1 MALQPGG
8 KTDMGSIIVTI
19 KKSDLSRHN
28 VVKVDKSDTFRPY
41 LLVNLDRA
49 YIYLCG
55 KEIIVE
61 SWDFVMTDKK
71 SIIADYK
78 KFWKTE
84 HNKQNLSRQYRI
96 VHNEV
101 IAERD
106 TTYYTYSTEV
116 SEAEFMAEVVR
127 RKNTIKK
134 EK

>member
-1 MALQPGG
+1 
-8 KTDMGSIIVTI
+8 MGSITIAI
-19 KKSDLSRHN
+19 KKSDLSRKN
-28 VVKVDKSDTFRPY
+28 VVKIDKSDHFRPY

-55 KEIIVE
+55 KEIIAE
-61 SWDFVMTDKK
+61 SRDFVMTGKK

-84 HNKQNLSRQYRI
+84 HNKQKLSRQYRI

-106 TTYYTYSTEV
+106 MAYYIHSTEV
-116 SEAEFMAEVVR
+116 SEEEFMAELS
-127 RKNTIKK
+127 KK
-134 EK
+134 

>member
-1 MALQPGG
+1 
-8 KTDMGSIIVTI
+8 MGTIVTAI
-19 KKSDLSRHN
+19 KKSDLSRKN
-28 VVKVDKSDTFRPY
+28 VVKFDKTDAFRPY

-55 KEIIVE
+55 KEIIAE
-61 SWDFVMTDKK
+61 SRDFVMTGKQ
-71 SIIADYK
+71 SIIAEYK

-106 TTYYTYSTEV
+106 MTYYTHSAEV
-116 SEAEFMAEVVR
+116 SEAEFMAELS
-127 RKNTIKK
+127 KK
-134 EK
+134 

>member
-1 MALQPGG
+1 
-8 KTDMGSIIVTI
+8 MGTIVTAI
-19 KKSDLSRHN
+19 KKSDLSRKN
-28 VVKVDKSDTFRPY
+28 VVKFDKTDAFRPY

-55 KEIIVE
+55 KEIIAE
-61 SWDFVMTDKK
+61 SRDFLMTGKK

-106 TTYYTYSTEV
+106 MAYYTHSAEV
-116 SEAEFMAEVVR
+116 SEAEFMAELS
-127 RKNTIKK
+127 KK
-134 EK
+134 

>member
-1 MALQPGG
+1 
-8 KTDMGSIIVTI
+8 MGTIITAI
-19 KKSDLSRHN
+19 KKSDLSQHN

-55 KEIIVE
+55 KEIIAE
-61 SWDFVMTDKK
+61 SRDFVMTGKK
-71 SIIADYK
+71 SVVAEYK

-84 HNKQNLSRQYRI
+84 HNKQNLFRQYLI

-106 TTYYTYSTEV
+106 MTYYTHSTEV
-116 SEAEFMAEVVR
+116 SEAEFMAELS
-127 RKNTIKK
+127 KK
-134 EK
+134 

>member
-1 MALQPGG
+1 
-8 KTDMGSIIVTI
+8 MGTIITAI

-55 KEIIVE
+55 KEIIAE
-61 SWDFVMTDKK
+61 SRDFVMTGKQ
-71 SIIADYK
+71 SIIAEYK

-84 HNKQNLSRQYRI
+84 HNKQSLPRQYRI

-106 TTYYTYSTEV
+106 MAYYTHSAEV
-116 SEAEFMAEVVR
+116 SEAEFMAEMS
-127 RKNTIKK
+127 KK
-134 EK
+134 

>member
-55 KEIIVE
+55 KEIIAE
-61 SWDFVMTDKK
+61 SRDFLMIGKK
-71 SIIADYK
+71 SIITDYK

-84 HNKQNLSRQYRI
+84 HNKQSLPRQYRI

-106 TTYYTYSTEV
+106 MTYYTHSTEV
-116 SEAEFMAEVVR
+116 SEAEFIENIL
-127 RKNTIKK
+127 KI
-134 EK
+134 

>member
-1 MALQPGG
+1 
-8 KTDMGSIIVTI
+8 MGTIVTAI
-19 KKSDLSRHN
+19 KKSDLSRKN
-28 VVKVDKSDTFRPY
+28 VVKFDKTDAFRPY

-55 KEIIVE
+55 KEIIAE
-61 SWDFVMTDKK
+61 SRDFVMTGKK
-71 SIIADYK
+71 SIITDYK

-106 TTYYTYSTEV
+106 MAYYIHSTEV
-116 SEAEFMAEVVR
+116 SEEEFMAELS
-127 RKNTIKK
+127 KK
-134 EK
+134 

>member
-1 MALQPGG
+1 
-8 KTDMGSIIVTI
+8 MGSIIITI

-55 KEIIVE
+55 KEIIAE
-61 SWDFVMTDKK
+61 SWDFVMTGKQ
-71 SIIADYK
+71 SIITDYK
-78 KFWKTE
+78 MFWKTE
-84 HNKQNLSRQYRI
+84 HCNQNLSRQYRI

-106 TTYYTYSTEV
+106 MAYYIHSTEV
-116 SEAEFMAEVVR
+116 SEEEFMAELS
-127 RKNTIKK
+127 KK
-134 EK
+134 

>member
-1 MALQPGG
+1 
-8 KTDMGSIIVTI
+8 MGSIIITI
-19 KKSDLSRHN
+19 KKSNLFRHN

-61 SWDFVMTDKK
+61 SRDFVMTGKQ

-84 HNKQNLSRQYRI
+84 HCNQNLSRQYRI

-106 TTYYTYSTEV
+106 MAYYTHSTEV
-116 SEAEFMAEVVR
+116 SEAEFMTEVVR

>member
-1 MALQPGG
+1 
-8 KTDMGSIIVTI
+8 MGTIITAI

-28 VVKVDKSDTFRPY
+28 VVKVDKSDIFRPY

-55 KEIIVE
+55 KEIIAA
-61 SWDFVMTDKK
+61 SRDFVMTGKQ
-71 SIIADYK
+71 SIIAEYK

-96 VHNEV
+96 VYNEV

-106 TTYYTYSTEV
+106 MAYYTHSTEV

>member
-1 MALQPGG
+1 
-8 KTDMGSIIVTI
+8 MGSIIITI

-55 KEIIVE
+55 KEIIAE
-61 SWDFVMTDKK
+61 SRDFVMTGKK
-71 SIIADYK
+71 SVVAEYK

-84 HNKQNLSRQYRI
+84 HNKQKLSRQYRI

-106 TTYYTYSTEV
+106 MAYYIHSAEV
-116 SEAEFMAEVVR
+116 SEAEFMAELS
-127 RKNTIKK
+127 KK
-134 EK
+134 

>member
-1 MALQPGG
+1 
-8 KTDMGSIIVTI
+8 MGSVIITI

-55 KEIIVE
+55 KEIIAE
-61 SWDFVMTDKK
+61 SRDFVMTGKN

-84 HNKQNLSRQYRI
+84 HCNQNLFRQYLI

-106 TTYYTYSTEV
+106 MTYYTHSTEV
-116 SEAEFMAEVVR
+116 SEAEFMAELS
-127 RKNTIKK
+127 KK
-134 EK
+134 

>member
-1 MALQPGG
+1 MALLPGRNF
-8 KTDMGSIIVTI
+8 DMGIIIVTI

-28 VVKVDKSDTFRPY
+28 VVKVDKSDIFRPY

-55 KEIIVE
+55 KEIIAA
-61 SWDFVMTDKK
+61 SRDFVMTGKQ
-71 SIIADYK
+71 SIIAEYK

-106 TTYYTYSTEV
+106 MTYYTHSTEV
-116 SEAEFMAEVVR
+116 SEAEFIENIL
-127 RKNTIKK
+127 KI
-134 EK
+134 

>member
-1 MALQPGG
+1 
-8 KTDMGSIIVTI
+8 MGSIIITI

-28 VVKVDKSDTFRPY
+28 VVKVDKSDTFKPY

-61 SWDFVMTDKK
+61 SRDFVMTGKN

-84 HNKQNLSRQYRI
+84 HNKPNLFRQYRI

-106 TTYYTYSTEV
+106 MAYYSHSTGV
-116 SEAEFMAEVVR
+116 SETEFMAEVVR

>member
-1 MALQPGG
+1 
-8 KTDMGSIIVTI
+8 MGSIIITI

-55 KEIIVE
+55 NEIIAE
-61 SWDFVMTDKK
+61 SREFVMTGKK
-71 SIIADYK
+71 SVVAEYK

-84 HNKQNLSRQYRI
+84 HNKQSLPRQYRI

-106 TTYYTYSTEV
+106 IAYYSYSDDV
-116 SEAEFMAEVVR
+116 SEGEFMAKVEQIVSWKR
-127 RKNTIKK
+127 
-134 EK
+134 

>member
-1 MALQPGG
+1 
-8 KTDMGSIIVTI
+8 MGSIIVTI

-55 KEIIVE
+55 KEIIAE
-61 SWDFVMTDKK
+61 SRDFVITGKK
-71 SIIADYK
+71 SIIAEYR
-78 KFWKTE
+78 KFWQAE
-84 HNKQNLSRQYRI
+84 HSKQNLSRQYRT

-106 TTYYTYSTEV
+106 IAYYSYSDEV
-116 SEAEFMAEVVR
+116 SEEEFMAKVEQIVSWKR
-127 RKNTIKK
+127 
-134 EK
+134 

>member
-1 MALQPGG
+1 
-8 KTDMGSIIVTI
+8 MGSIIVTI

-55 KEIIVE
+55 KEIIAE
-61 SWDFVMTDKK
+61 SREFVMTGKK
-71 SIIADYK
+71 SVVAEYK

-84 HNKQNLSRQYRI
+84 HNKQNLFRQYRI

-106 TTYYTYSTEV
+106 MTYYTHSAEV
-116 SEAEFMAEVVR
+116 SEAEIMAELS
-127 RKNTIKK
+127 KK
-134 EK
+134 

>member
-1 MALQPGG
+1 
-8 KTDMGSIIVTI
+8 MGSIIITI

-55 KEIIVE
+55 KGIIAE
-61 SWDFVMTDKK
+61 SRDFVITGKK
-71 SIIADYK
+71 SIIAEYR
-78 KFWKTE
+78 KFWQAE
-84 HNKQNLSRQYRI
+84 HSKQNLSRQYRI

-106 TTYYTYSTEV
+106 MTYYTHSSKV

>member
-1 MALQPGG
+1 
-8 KTDMGSIIVTI
+8 MGTIVTAI
-19 KKSDLSRHN
+19 KKSDLSREN
-28 VVKVDKSDTFRPY
+28 VVKFDKTDTFKPY

-55 KEIIVE
+55 KEIIAE
-61 SWDFVMTDKK
+61 SRDFVMTDKK
-71 SIIADYK
+71 SIITDYK

-106 TTYYTYSTEV
+106 MAYYTHSTEV
-116 SEAEFMAEVVR
+116 SEAEFMAEMSKR
-127 RKNTIKK
+127 
-134 EK
+134 

>member
-1 MALQPGG
+1 
-8 KTDMGSIIVTI
+8 MGTIITAI

-55 KEIIVE
+55 KEIIAE
-61 SWDFVMTDKK
+61 SRDFVMTGKK

-84 HNKQNLSRQYRI
+84 HNKQKLSRQYRI

-106 TTYYTYSTEV
+106 MAYYSHSTEV
-116 SEAEFMAEVVR
+116 SEAEFMAELS
-127 RKNTIKK
+127 KK
-134 EK
+134 

>member
-1 MALQPGG
+1 
-8 KTDMGSIIVTI
+8 MGSIIVTI

-28 VVKVDKSDTFRPY
+28 VVKVDKSDTFKPY

-55 KEIIVE
+55 KEIIAE
-61 SWDFVMTDKK
+61 SRDFVMTDKK
-71 SIIADYK
+71 SIITDYK

-84 HNKQNLSRQYRI
+84 HCNQNLFRQYRI

-106 TTYYTYSTEV
+106 MTYYTHSTEV
-116 SEAEFMAEVVR
+116 SEAEFVAEVVR

>member
-1 MALQPGG
+1 
-8 KTDMGSIIVTI
+8 MGIIIVTI

-61 SWDFVMTDKK
+61 SRDFVMTGKQ
-71 SIIADYK
+71 SIIAEYK

-106 TTYYTYSTEV
+106 IAYYSYSDEV
-116 SEAEFMAEVVR
+116 SEEEFMAELS
-127 RKNTIKK
+127 KK
-134 EK
+134 

>member
-1 MALQPGG
+1 
-8 KTDMGSIIVTI
+8 MGSIIVTI

-61 SWDFVMTDKK
+61 SRNFVMTGKN

-84 HNKQNLSRQYRI
+84 HCNQSLSRQYRI

-106 TTYYTYSTEV
+106 MAYYTHSAEV
-116 SEAEFMAEVVR
+116 SEEEFMAELS
-127 RKNTIKK
+127 KK
-134 EK
+134 

>member
-1 MALQPGG
+1 
-8 KTDMGSIIVTI
+8 MGSIIVTI

-55 KEIIVE
+55 KEIIAE
-61 SWDFVMTDKK
+61 SRDFVMTGKQ
-71 SIIADYK
+71 SIIAEYK

-84 HNKQNLSRQYRI
+84 HNKQNLFRQYRI
-96 VHNEV
+96 VHNDG

-106 TTYYTYSTEV
+106 MTYYTHSTEV
-116 SEAEFMAEVVR
+116 SEAEFIENIL
-127 RKNTIKK
+127 KI
-134 EK
+134 

>member
-1 MALQPGG
+1 
-8 KTDMGSIIVTI
+8 MGSIIVTI

-55 KEIIVE
+55 KEIIAE
-61 SWDFVMTDKK
+61 SREFVITGKQ
-71 SIIADYK
+71 SIVAEHK
-78 KFWKTE
+78 KFWQAE
-84 HNKQNLSRQYRI
+84 HSKQNLFRQYRI

-106 TTYYTYSTEV
+106 MAYYTHSAEV
-116 SEAEFMAEVVR
+116 SEAEFMAELS
-127 RKNTIKK
+127 KK
-134 EK
+134 